1 MTDMQKNIKKTV
13 LTIVAIMVT
22 ILALFINKITTPRYL
37 SNIELKINGLELI
50 KETQRSS
57 IDKAI
62 SGEYWMLL
70 AADNEDKAALDTLHQ
85 ALKTS
90 LREKIIVVS
99 HAGTELKAQV
109 NRKGKIIPIVK
120 PSGEFI
126 GYFTYPYDKNK
137 MILTLSSIVTHR

>member
-50 KETQRSS
+50 KESQRSAV
-57 IDKAI
+57 DKSV

-70 AADNEDKAALDTLHQ
+70 AADKEDKAALDILHK
-85 ALKTS
+85 ALKS
-90 LREKIIVVS
+90 GLREKIVVVS
-99 HAGTELKAQV
+99 NAATELKAQV
-109 NRKGKIIPIVK
+109 NRTGKIIPIVK

-137 MILTLSSIVTHR
+137 MVLTLSSVVTHR